1 MQNIDD
7 IFFEDFH
14 ETDVICVYGK
24 SNLDHISFLK
34 NWLKDLDSRKV
45 IFLEDDIKKHD
56 ALLSFVDKNFE
67 KEKKT
72 QTFLIKD
79 FEKDLKKIAWENV
92 YLDIKII
99 KSSNEKR
106 EANFDKISKI
116 LKELHLGANL
126 TSYLYSDFGIKNFE
140 NLYNNLLKTDEF
152 ILFESLVGEF
162 KNIPAIIAGAGPSL
176 DKNLDELKDLKNK
189 ALIFVGGSA
198 LNIFAKKNI
207 KYHFGASLDPNPYFK
222 RFKENEIFE
231 KPFFYQNQIDNNN
244 LSLVHSK
251 KILASDF
258 GAHPLEK
265 WIYEGLNAEQKTF
278 EAGWTVTTF
287 LIKIAKMLGCNPI
300 ITIGL
305 DLSFKKQKYSKGVV
319 KEKSTYKLIKTKDI
333 NENEVLTQKDWL
345 LAKSW
350 IEEYAALNRD
360 KTFINA
366 TEGGLKIENFKNLK
380 LLDVLNNLKEDQ
392 IDLDGY
398 IHTKISN
405 EGSIKLDNKKV
416 IEMLSKI
423 LKSLEKSNEL
433 CDEYIFEIEKDIVDF
448 NLLKFQKEIVYVYLL
463 DPYWQIWKHILLR
476 NIENNEIHILLNKL
490 LFFKNVITEH
500 LNLLRKFL

>member
-1 MQNIDD
+1 MQDIDD

-24 SNLDHISFLK
+24 SNLDHLSFLK
-34 NWLKDLDSRKV
+34 NWLKDLDNRKI
-45 IFLEDDIKKHD
+45 IFLEDDLKKYGD
-56 ALLSFVDKNFE
+56 LISFVDKNFE
-67 KEKKT
+67 KNKKA
-72 QTFLIKD
+72 QTFLIKN
-79 FEKDLKKIAWENV
+79 FENDLKKIAWKNV

-106 EANFDKISKI
+106 DASFDKISKT
-116 LKELHLGANL
+116 LTELHLGANL
-126 TSYLYSDFGIKNFE
+126 TSYLYSDFGIKTFE
-140 NLYNNLLKTDEF
+140 NLYNNLIKTDEF
-152 ILFESLVGEF
+152 ILFESLKNEF

-176 DKNLDELKDLKNK
+176 DKNLYQLKDLKDK
-189 ALIFVGGSA
+189 ALIFTGGSA

-207 KYHFGASLDPNPYFK
+207 KYHFGASIDPNPYFK
-222 RFKENEIFE
+222 RFKKNEIFE
-231 KPFFYQNQIDNNN
+231 KPFFYQNQINDNN

-251 KILASDF
+251 KILVSDF

-265 WIYEGLNAEQKTF
+265 WIYKMLNIEQKTF

-305 DLSFKKQKYSKGVV
+305 DLSFKKNKYSKGVI
-319 KEKSTYKLIKTKDI
+319 KEKSTYTLIKAKDI

-350 IEEYAALNRD
+350 IEEYASLNRD

-405 EGSIKLDNKKV
+405 ENSIKLDNKKV
-416 IEMLSKI
+416 IEVLSKI
-423 LKSLEKSNEL
+423 LKSFEKSDEL
-433 CDEYIFEIEKDIVDF
+433 CDEYLSDIEKDIVDF
-448 NLLKFQKEIVYVYLL
+448 NLLKLQREIAYTHLL
-463 DPYWQIWKHILLR
+463 DPYWQIWKHTLLR
-476 NIENNEIHILLNKL
+476 NIEENEIHILLNKL
-490 LFFKNVITEH
+490 LFFKNVISQH